1 VANYGINFRAT
12 SGYVTDG
19 ANETYSLGEATATRG
34 GLTFGWGSDQNSVCR
49 DRSSTN
55 DRRLAGILF
64 RGNSAGSVI
73 TFTITLPSTGEWIIR
88 AAFGDA
94 SSTQQQYVTFWDNT
108 TSFASFSNIATGANE
123 FADATGVV
131 RTAAAW
137 PGSNASISRTFT
149 TTTFKIDIGDPS
161 GTDGENTSI
170 AHIYIEEASAGVG
183 LGRNQLVHRFS
194 SQAAARGSFF

>member
-1 VANYGINFRAT
+1 MANYGINFRAS

-19 ANETYSLGEATATRG
+19 ANETYSLGEASVTRG
-34 GLTFGWGSDQNSVCR
+34 GLTFGWGSDNSVTTR
-49 DRSSTN
+49 DRSSSG

-64 RGNSAGSVI
+64 RGNGAGSVI
-73 TFTITLPSTGEWIIR
+73 TFTITLPSTGDWIIR
-88 AAFGDA
+88 PGFGPA
-94 SSTQQQYVTFWDNT
+94 TSTQQQYVTFRDNT

-149 TTTFKIDIGDPS
+149 TTTFKIDIGDPA
-161 GTDGENTSI
+161 GLDGEHTTIS
-170 AHIYIEEASAGVG
+170 HIYI
-183 LGRNQLVHRFS
+183 
-194 SQAAARGSFF
+194 